1 MYMMKKILLLAGIVS
16 LAACTN
22 DPEETFSQGG
32 GSSAG
37 VKVIYDAEGAV
48 EGQLI
53 VKFRPSAAD
62 SLAAALASAS
72 ATRAGF
78 ATADELLAAVGV
90 DGLRPLFGS
99 DPRFEERHRAFG
111 LHQWYVVTFDES
123 LPLREM
129 VGELS
134 HDGRIE
140 VLEYARCPRLKNRFP
155 ARPLRS
161 AAAAATRASMPMNDP
176 LLPAQWHYDNTGY
189 QVLVTQAGADV
200 NLFDAW
206 KKNQGSSDI
215 VVAVIDQA
223 VQYTHPD
230 LQANIWVNP
239 NPTKGDQHGYNFVN
253 NTAEL
258 DWSYADREEYQG
270 QIYYSNAD
278 HGTHVAGTIA
288 AVNDNDRGVC
298 GIAGGRNGAGGV
310 KIMSCQIFG
319 DPDKRSYPTED
330 AFRYAA
336 DNGALI
342 CQCSYGYSYS
352 TGSKDEMEAMRQWFM
367 NSSEKAAIDYFIAN
381 AGKNDPDSPIEG
393 GVVIFAA
400 GNDGNLFR
408 DVSEYPA
415 SYEAVVSVAAMGSDF
430 LPAYY
435 TCYNDEVDITAPG
448 GDLYNSS
455 LGTDNGGVLSTILS
469 DPSVTY
475 YDDERR
481 QGLTDSNVYG
491 YMQGTSMAC
500 PHVSGVAALG
510 LSYLSQLG
518 YRMTADAYKKLLLE
532 SVHPIDPYL
541 TGTKRYD
548 GPTLLLDEY
557 KGKMGAGYLDAN
569 LLLENIKVA
578 FGEKT
583 PPRVTARIANR
594 LLKTD
599 TPTSSVA
606 LADYFTDD
614 AVSQYDAV
622 ANDESVVRVNVSDGV
637 LRMLPKKVG
646 QARVTVSARGFEGTV
661 VSQSFYVTV
670 RSQSNS
676 ADGWL

>member
-1 MYMMKKILLLAGIVS
+1 MYGIRKILLLAGMLS
-16 LAACTN
+16 LGACT
-22 DPEETFSQGG
+22 DEPEETFSPDG

-48 EGQLI
+48 GGQLI
-53 VKFRPSAAD
+53 VKFRPAAAD
-62 SLAAALASAS
+62 SLAAALASAPV
-72 ATRAGF
+72 TRGGF

-90 DGLRPLFGS
+90 DGIRPLFGS

-111 LHQWYVVTFDES
+111 LHQWYEITFDES

-140 VLEYARCPRLKNRFP
+140 VLEYAHRPRLRRSFP
-155 ARPLRS
+155 ARPLQR
-161 AAAAATRASMPMNDP
+161 AVAAATRASMPMNDP

-189 QVLVTQAGADV
+189 QVLVAQAGADI

-206 KKNQGSSDI
+206 KKNQGSGDI
-215 VVAVIDQA
+215 VVAVLDQA

-230 LQANIWVNP
+230 LQANIWTNP
-239 NPTKGDQHGYNFVN
+239 NPTKGDLHGYNFFN
-253 NTAEL
+253 NMATL
-258 DWSYADREEYQG
+258 DWSYANVEYYQG
-270 QIYYSNAD
+270 QTYYSNAD

-310 KIMSCQIFG
+310 KIMSCQIIG
-319 DPDKRSYPTED
+319 DPNKGSHPTAE

-342 CQCSYGYSYS
+342 CQCSWGYPYDSNSQSQQSYWERYF
-352 TGSKDEMEAMRQWFM
+352 TA
-367 NSSEKAAIDYFIAN
+367 SSEKAAIDYFIAN

-393 GVVIFAA
+393 GLVIFAS
-400 GNDGNLFR
+400 GNEGQEFGDFA
-408 DVSEYPA
+408 EYP
-415 SYEAVVSVAAMGSDF
+415 SCYEAVVSVSAMGSDF

-448 GDLYNSS
+448 GDLYNSNV
-455 LGTDNGGVLSTILS
+455 GTDNGGVLSTILS

-475 YDDERR
+475 YDERR
-481 QGLTDSNVYG
+481 QGLTETNVYG

-500 PHVSGVAALG
+500 PHVSGTAALG
-510 LSYLSQLG
+510 LSYLVQLG

-548 GPTLLLDEY
+548 GPTLSLDRY

-569 LLLENIKVA
+569 LLLENIKIA
-578 FGEKT
+578 FGQQT
-583 PPRVTARIANR
+583 PPQVTARIANR

-599 TPTSSVA
+599 TPASNIA
-606 LADYFTDD
+606 LGDYFTDN

-622 ANDESVVRVNVSDGV
+622 ANDESVVRVNVSDGI
-637 LRMLPKKVG
+637 LRVLPKKVG
-646 QARVTVSARGFEGTV
+646 QTRVTVSAKGFEGTV
-661 VSQSFYVTV
+661 VTQSFYVTV
-670 RSQSNS
+670 RTQTNS
-676 ADGWL
+676 VDGWL

>member
-78 ATADELLAAVGV
+78 ATTDELLATVGV
-90 DGLRPLFGS
+90 DGIRPLFGS

-239 NPTKGDQHGYNFVN
+239 NPEDDDLHGYNFVN

-258 DWSYADREEYQG
+258 DWSYADRKEYQG

-352 TGSKDEMEAMRQWFM
+352 TGSRDEMEAMRQWFM

-400 GNDGNLFR
+400 GNDGDLFG